1 MVIQAVHVPESAEA
15 VVACSARGGWIMGG
29 GTVVMPLVNS
39 GAAPATE
46 LVSLRRAG
54 LDGVEVRDGVA
65 RIGAAAT
72 LAAVGEHPGLAF
84 LRPALRTIASP
95 TIRNQATVGGNLFV
109 AQPYGDLAV
118 CLLALDAT
126 CEIAGPD
133 GRRDAPVAEVLGFGV
148 GSGEVVVA
156 VRATVPEPGT
166 WYYHKAMRRR
176 LNSAA
181 IVTVASVT
189 HTADGA
195 VTADGVVTSA
205 GLVASDSVVTSDR
218 VVTSATIALG
228 GVAPR
233 PVRAVSAER
242 LLRGRPL
249 THEVLAEAGE
259 AAARDD
265 IDPFDDAYASA
276 WYRRRVL
283 PVHLRRAFI
292 PPVVR

>member
-1 MVIQAVHVPESAEA
+1 MVIQAVHVPESVEA
-15 VVACSARGGWIMGG
+15 VVSHSARGGLLMGG
-29 GTVVMPLVNS
+29 GTVVMPLVNGGS
-39 GAAPATE
+39 AGVTE

-54 LDGVEVRDGVA
+54 MGGIEVRDGVA
-65 RIGAAAT
+65 TIGAAAT
-72 LAAVGEHPGLAF
+72 LAAVGAHPGLAF

-126 CEIAGPD
+126 CEIAGPA
-133 GRRDAPVAEVLGFGV
+133 GRREAPVADVLSAGIAP
-148 GSGEVVVA
+148 GEVAVA
-156 VRATVPEPGT
+156 VRVTLPEPGT
-166 WYYHKAMRRR
+166 WHYHKAMRRR

-181 IVTVASVT
+181 VVTVASVT
-189 HTADGA
+189 
-195 VTADGVVTSA
+195 SA
-205 GLVASDSVVTSDR
+205 GDCR
-218 VVTSATIALG
+218 IALG

-249 THEVLAEAGE
+249 THESLTEAGE
-259 AAARDD
+259 AARAD

-276 WYRRRVL
+276 WYRARVL
-283 PVHLRRAFI
+283 PVHLRRAFL
-292 PPVVR
+292 P

>member
-15 VVACSARGGWIMGG
+15 VVTCSARGGWIMGG

-39 GAAPATE
+39 GAASVTE
-46 LVSLRRAG
+46 LISLRRAG
-54 LDGVEVRDGVA
+54 LDGVEARDGVA

-84 LRPALRTIASP
+84 LRPALRTIGSP

-133 GRRDAPVAEVLGFGV
+133 GQRDAPVADVLGSGV
-148 GSGEVVVA
+148 RSGEVVVA
-156 VRATVPEPGT
+156 VRATLPEPGT

-189 HTADGA
+189 RTSDGG
-195 VTADGVVTSA
+195 VTSDGVVASA
-205 GLVASDSVVTSDR
+205 A
-218 VVTSATIALG
+218 IALG

-233 PVRAVSAER
+233 PVRAESAER

-249 THEVLAEAGE
+249 TPEVLTEAGE
-259 AAARDD
+259 AAARGD
-265 IDPFDDAYASA
+265 INPFDDAYASA

>member
-39 GAAPATE
+39 GAASATE

-133 GRRDAPVAEVLGFGV
+133 GRRDAPVAEVLGSGV

-189 HTADGA
+189 R
-195 VTADGVVTSA
+195 TADGVV
-205 GLVASDSVVTSDR
+205 ASDGLVTSDG

-249 THEVLAEAGE
+249 THEVLTEAGE
-259 AAARDD
+259 AAARGD

>member
-1 MVIQAVHVPESAEA
+1 MVIQAVHVPESAED
-15 VVACSARGGWIMGG
+15 VVTRSARGGWIMGG

-54 LDGVEVRDGVA
+54 LDGIEVRDGVA
-65 RIGAAAT
+65 TIGAAAT

-126 CEIAGPD
+126 CEIAGPA
-133 GRRDAPVAEVLGFGV
+133 GRRDAPVADVLGSGV

-156 VRATVPEPGT
+156 VRATLPEPGT

-189 HTADGA
+189 R
-195 VTADGVVTSA
+195 TADGVVTSDRV
-205 GLVASDSVVTSDR
+205 VASDGVVTA
-218 VVTSATIALG
+218 VTIALG

-242 LLRGRPL
+242 LLLGRPL
-249 THEVLAEAGE
+249 THEVLTEAGE
-259 AAARDD
+259 AARGD

-276 WYRRRVL
+276 WYRTRVL

-292 PPVVR
+292 PEPEPYQ

>member
-1 MVIQAVHVPESAEA
+1 MAIRAVHVPESADAA
-15 VVACSARGGWIMGG
+15 VARLAGGGWVMGG

-39 GAAPATE
+39 GAAPVTE

-54 LDGVEVRDGVA
+54 LGGVEVRDGAA

-72 LAAVGEHPGLAF
+72 FTEVGAHPGLAF

-95 TIRNQATVGGNLFV
+95 TLRNQATVGGNLFV

-118 CLLALDAT
+118 CLLALEAT

-133 GRRDAPVAEVLGFGV
+133 RRRDAPVADVLASGIGA
-148 GSGEVVVA
+148 GEVVVA
-156 VRATVPEPGT
+156 VRVALPEPGT
-166 WYYHKAMRRR
+166 WHYHKAMRRR

-189 HTADGA
+189 GVDG
-195 VTADGVVTSA
+195 GVV
-205 GLVASDSVVTSDR
+205 ASTR
-218 VVTSATIALG
+218 IALG

-242 LLRGRPL
+242 LMLGRPL
-249 THEVLAEAGE
+249 THEALTEAGE
-259 AAARDD
+259 AARGDA
-265 IDPFDDAYASA
+265 DPFDDAYASA
-276 WYRRRVL
+276 WYRTRVL
-283 PVHLRRAFI
+283 PVHLRRAFL
-292 PPVVR
+292 P

>member
-54 LDGVEVRDGVA
+54 LDGIEVRDGVA

-133 GRRDAPVAEVLGFGV
+133 GRRDSPVADVLGSGV

-156 VRATVPEPGT
+156 IRATVPEPGT

-189 HTADGA
+189 R
-195 VTADGVVTSA
+195 TADGVV
-205 GLVASDSVVTSDR
+205 ASDGLVTSDG

-249 THEVLAEAGE
+249 THEVLTEAGE
-259 AAARDD
+259 AARGD

>member
-1 MVIQAVHVPESAEA
+1 MVISAVHVPESADA
-15 VVACSARGGWIMGG
+15 VIACLTGGGWVMGG

-39 GAAPATE
+39 GAAPVTE

-54 LDGVEVRDGVA
+54 LGGIEVRDGVA

-72 LAAVGEHPGLAF
+72 FTAVGAHPGLAF

-95 TIRNQATVGGNLFV
+95 TLRNQATVGGNLFV

-133 GRRDAPVAEVLGFGV
+133 GRRDAAVTDVLASGVAA
-148 GSGEVVVA
+148 GEVVVA
-156 VRATVPEPGT
+156 VRVALPEPGD
-166 WYYHKAMRRR
+166 WYFHKAMRRR

-189 HTADGA
+189 RVGR
-195 VTADGVVTSA
+195 GVVTTA
-205 GLVASDSVVTSDR
+205 R
-218 VVTSATIALG
+218 IALG
-228 GVAPR
+228 GVASR

-242 LLRGRPL
+242 LLLGRPL
-249 THEVLAEAGE
+249 THEVLTEAGE
-259 AAARDD
+259 AARGDTA
-265 IDPFDDAYASA
+265 PFDDAYASA
-276 WYRRRVL
+276 WYRTRVL
-283 PVHLRRAFI
+283 PVHLRRAFL
-292 PPVVR
+292 PE

>member
-15 VVACSARGGWIMGG
+15 AVTCSARGAWIMGG
-29 GTVVMPLVNS
+29 GTMVMPLVNS

-54 LDGVEVRDGVA
+54 LDGVEVRDGVT

-133 GRRDAPVAEVLGFGV
+133 GRRDAPVADVLTSGI

-156 VRATVPEPGT
+156 VRAALPEPGA
-166 WYYHKAMRRR
+166 WHYHKAMRRR

-189 HTADGA
+189 RT
-195 VTADGVVTSA
+195 VDGVVTFS
-205 GLVASDSVVTSDR
+205 R
-218 VVTSATIALG
+218 IALG

-233 PVRAVSAER
+233 PVRAVSAEH

-249 THEVLAEAGE
+249 TREVLIEAGE
-259 AAARDD
+259 AALGD

-276 WYRRRVL
+276 WYRARVL
-283 PVHLRRAFI
+283 PVHLRRAFL
-292 PPVVR
+292 P

>member
-1 MVIQAVHVPESAEA
+1 MVICAVHVPESAEA
-15 VVACSARGGWIMGG
+15 AVDRLAGGGWVMGG

-39 GAAPATE
+39 GAAPVTE

-65 RIGAAAT
+65 TIGAAAT
-72 LAAVGEHPGLAF
+72 FTTVGERPELAF

-95 TIRNQATVGGNLFV
+95 TICNQATVGGNLFV

-133 GRRDAPVAEVLGFGV
+133 GRRDAPVAGVLASGV
-148 GSGEVVVA
+148 AAGEVVVA
-156 VRATVPEPGT
+156 VRVVLPQPGT

-189 HTADGA
+189 RADG
-195 VTADGVVTSA
+195 GVV
-205 GLVASDSVVTSDR
+205 ASTR
-218 VVTSATIALG
+218 IALG
-228 GVAPR
+228 GVASR
-233 PVRAVSAER
+233 PVRAGSAER

-249 THEVLAEAGE
+249 THEVLTEAGE
-259 AAARDD
+259 AARGD

-276 WYRRRVL
+276 WYRARVL
-283 PVHLRRAFI
+283 PVHLRRAFL
-292 PPVVR
+292 P

>member
-15 VVACSARGGWIMGG
+15 AVTYSARGAWIMGG

-54 LDGVEVRDGVA
+54 LGGVEVRDGVA

-72 LAAVGEHPGLAF
+72 LAAVGEHPGLSF

-95 TIRNQATVGGNLFV
+95 TLRNQATVGGNLFV

-133 GRRDAPVAEVLGFGV
+133 GRRDAPVADVLASGV

-156 VRATVPEPGT
+156 VRAALPGPGV
-166 WYYHKAMRRR
+166 WHYHKAMRRR

-181 IVTVASVT
+181 IVTVAAVT
-189 HTADGA
+189 R
-195 VTADGVVTSA
+195 TADGVVTFS
-205 GLVASDSVVTSDR
+205 R
-218 VVTSATIALG
+218 IALG

-249 THEVLAEAGE
+249 THDVLTEAGE
-259 AAARDD
+259 AAHGD

-276 WYRRRVL
+276 WYRARVL
-283 PVHLRRAFI
+283 PVHLRRALL
-292 PPVVR
+292 P

>member
-39 GAAPATE
+39 GASPATE

-133 GRRDAPVAEVLGFGV
+133 GPRDVPVADVLGFGV

-156 VRATVPEPGT
+156 VRATVPELGT

-189 HTADGA
+189 RTD
-195 VTADGVVTSA
+195 
-205 GLVASDSVVTSDR
+205 DSL
-218 VVTSATIALG
+218 VTSATIALG

-242 LLRGRPL
+242 LLRGRQL
-249 THEVLAEAGE
+249 THEVLTEAGE
-259 AAARDD
+259 AAARGD

>member
-1 MVIQAVHVPESAEA
+1 MVISTVHVPESTDAA
-15 VVACSARGGWIMGG
+15 IACLAGGGWIMGG

-39 GAAPATE
+39 GTAPVTE

-54 LDGVEVRDGVA
+54 LDTIEIRDGVA

-72 LAAVGEHPGLAF
+72 LTAVGEHPRLAF

-126 CEIAGPD
+126 CEVAGPD
-133 GRRDAPVAEVLGFGV
+133 GRRDAPVAGVLAAGV
-148 GSGEVVVA
+148 AAGEVVVA
-156 VRATVPEPGT
+156 VRVALPEPGT
-166 WYYHKAMRRR
+166 WHYHKAMRRR

-189 HTADGA
+189 HVD
-195 VTADGVVTSA
+195 D
-205 GLVASDSVVTSDR
+205 DR
-218 VVTSATIALG
+218 VAATRIALG
-228 GVAPR
+228 GVASR

-242 LLRGRPL
+242 LLQGRPL
-249 THEVLAEAGE
+249 THDVLTEAGE
-259 AAARDD
+259 AARDD
-265 IDPFDDAYASA
+265 IDPFDDAYTSA
-276 WYRRRVL
+276 WYRARVL
-283 PVHLRRAFI
+283 PVHLRRAFL
-292 PPVVR
+292 P

>member
-1 MVIQAVHVPESAEA
+1 MVIHAVHVPESADA
-15 VVACSARGGWIMGG
+15 AIACSARGGWIMGG

-39 GAAPATE
+39 GAAPVTE

-72 LAAVGEHPGLAF
+72 LAAIGAHPGLGF

-95 TIRNQATVGGNLFV
+95 TIRNQATAGGNLFV
-109 AQPYGDLAV
+109 DQPYGDLAV

-133 GRRDAPVAEVLGFGV
+133 GRREAPVADVLASGV
-148 GSGEVVVA
+148 AAGEVVVA
-156 VRATVPEPGT
+156 VRAALPKPGT
-166 WYYHKAMRRR
+166 WYYHKAMRRH

-181 IVTVASVT
+181 IVTVA
-189 HTADGA
+189 AL
-195 VTADGVVTSA
+195 TSA
-205 GLVASDSVVTSDR
+205 GTCR
-218 VVTSATIALG
+218 IALG

-242 LLRGRPL
+242 VLKGRPL
-249 THEVLAEAGE
+249 THEALTEAGR
-259 AAARDD
+259 AARAD

-276 WYRRRVL
+276 WYRARVL
-283 PVHLRRAFI
+283 PVHLRRAFL
-292 PPVVR
+292 P